1 MNRNLA
7 VFVAGVVL
15 AACAAAQ
22 PAGGGRA
29 HRPDQM
35 QDGGRVDARQRE
47 ELRLLIRDQRG
58 ASVAAQRPKDVA
70 LQSHQL
76 SPQER
81 QLLREQLR
89 QQRRESRREP

>member
-7 VFVAGVVL
+7 VFVAGLVL
-15 AACAAAQ
+15 AAYAAAQ
-22 PAGGGRA
+22 PGGGGRA
-29 HRPDQM
+29 HPDQM
-35 QDGGRVDARQRE
+35 QEGGRADARQRQ
-47 ELRLLIRDQRG
+47 ELRVLIRDQRG
-58 ASVAAQRPKDVA
+58 AAVAAQRPKDVA

-81 QLLREQLR
+81 HLLREQLR